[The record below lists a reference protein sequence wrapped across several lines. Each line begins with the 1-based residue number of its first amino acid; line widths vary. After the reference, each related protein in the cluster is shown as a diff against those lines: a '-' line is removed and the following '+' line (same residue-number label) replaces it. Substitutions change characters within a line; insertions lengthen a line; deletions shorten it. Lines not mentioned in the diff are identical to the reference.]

1 MQGKKKLFKM
11 LLQKNVPCK
20 KDTSKRLLHM
30 SESVNN
36 KYKLFNIDVLK
47 EPLLRLSSIFLENL
61 QKKGSLPL

>member
-1 MQGKKKLFKM
+1 
-11 LLQKNVPCK
+11 
-20 KDTSKRLLHM
+20 M

-61 QKKGSLPL
+61 QKKGSLPLWKVLFEMVMMNRDNKSGSWNDKLDLQV